1 MNINIK
7 KIPVI
12 LILIIA
18 LCFWIFPF
26 SLHSASRGITVKA
39 KTTSGTVKEIKL
51 YSGYHALV
59 VGCSDYR
66 SGWPR
71 LPNPLKDAQEVA
83 SMLKKL
89 GWYVDILEDPDGE
102 VLKRELN
109 KLVTGPG
116 KNREKGILVW
126 FSGHGQT
133 IEEADG
139 TKLGYLVP
147 VDAPDP
153 DKDLLGFMER
163 AVSMRQIETVSK
175 QIRSKHVLM
184 VFDSCFSGAIFQ
196 MVRSK
201 PSAFIEEK
209 VAYPVREFI
218 TAGTENEQVP
228 DKSVFKDVFVQG
240 IRDGFADLNLD
251 NYITGE
257 ELGAYLQ
264 EKVINYSRK
273 AQHPQF
279 GKINN
284 PKLDKGDFVLLVE
297 SSGAVVIKPN
307 LETSKT
313 YLSVRS
319 NVSDARVMVDGQYVG
334 TTHLSNV
341 EIPPGEH
348 RIWVVKNGFESYSK
362 DIVIEKGR
370 SRDLYVILERK
381 TPSTGRLYVNTKP
394 DNARVRILNIG
405 PTFDQGMVLDSG
417 RYHVEVSANGYN
429 TKKSWITLDAGENK
443 ELDIYLKKSTDMPA
457 PSSSFPGDTGTRIIG
472 RHDQFVAYAN
482 GIIYDKNTNLEWIVG
497 PDRDTDW
504 YDAKK
509 WVENLRVA
517 GGSWKMPTRK
527 ELRTLYNPGAGV
539 HNMTPLLKTTGLWV
553 WSGETRGSSSAW
565 GFGFSVGYE
574 YWENR
579 DASIG
584 ARVFA
589 FRFRK

>member
-1 MNINIK
+1 MNISIK
-7 KIPVI
+7 EIPAI
-12 LILIIA
+12 FILIIFSC
-18 LCFWIFPF
+18 LWIFPF
-26 SLHSASRGITVKA
+26 SVHSASRGITVKA
-39 KTTSGTVKEIKL
+39 KTPSGTVKEIKL

-71 LPNPLKDAQEVA
+71 LPNPVKDAKEVA

-89 GWYVDILEDPDGE
+89 GWRVDILEDPDGKI
-102 VLKRELN
+102 LKRELN

-116 KNREKGILVW
+116 KDREKAILVW

-184 VFDSCFSGAIFQ
+184 AFDSCFSGAIFQ

-209 VAYPVREFI
+209 VAYPVREFV

-228 DKSVFKDVFVQG
+228 DKSVFKDVFIQG
-240 IRDGFADLNLD
+240 IRDGFADLNRD

-284 PKLDKGDFVLLVE
+284 PKLDKGDFVFLVA
-297 SSGAVVIKPN
+297 SSGAVIEKPMP
-307 LETSKT
+307 EASKA
-313 YLSVRS
+313 YLSIRS
-319 NVSDARVMVDGQYVG
+319 NVSGARVLVDGQYVG
-334 TTHLSNV
+334 TTNLSDV
-341 EIPPGEH
+341 EVLFGEH
-348 RIWVVKNGFESYSK
+348 RIWVGKDGFESYSK
-362 DIVIEKGR
+362 QIVFEKGR
-370 SRDLYVILERK
+370 SRDLYVILDRK
-381 TPSTGRLYVNTKP
+381 KPLKGHLYVDTQP
-394 DNARVRILNIG
+394 DDARVRILNIG
-405 PTFDQGMVLDSG
+405 PAFDQGMELDSG
-417 RYHVEVSANGYN
+417 RYHVEVSASGYE
-429 TKKSWITLDAGENK
+429 TKKLWVTLGASEDKDLDIRLKKNAVTPTPFYSSTGDAG
-443 ELDIYLKKSTDMPA
+443 A
-457 PSSSFPGDTGTRIIG
+457 RIIG
-472 RHDQFVAYAN
+472 RHGPFIAYAN
-482 GIIYDKNTNLEWIVG
+482 GVVYDKNTGLEWAAG

-509 WVENLRVA
+509 WVESLRVA
-517 GGSWKMPTRK
+517 GGGWRMPARK
-527 ELRTLYNPGAGV
+527 ELRTLYKRGAGPR
-539 HNMTPLLKTTGLWV
+539 NMTPLLKTTGLWV
-553 WSGETRGSSSAW
+553 WSGETKGSSSAW
-565 GFGFSVGYE
+565 FFGFSVGYE

-584 ARVFA
+584 ARGFA

>member
-1 MNINIK
+1 MK

-12 LILIIA
+12 YILIIG

-39 KTTSGTVKEIKL
+39 KTPSGTVKEIKL

-71 LPNPLKDAQEVA
+71 LPNPVKDAQEVA

-89 GWYVDILEDPDGE
+89 GWRVDILENPEGKI
-102 VLKRELN
+102 LKRELN

-133 IEEADG
+133 LEEADG

-153 DKDLLGFMER
+153 DRDLLGFMER

-184 VFDSCFSGAIFQ
+184 AFDSCFSGAIFQ
-196 MVRSK
+196 MVRSR

-218 TAGTENEQVP
+218 AAGTENEQVP
-228 DKSVFKDVFVQG
+228 DKSVFKDVFILG
-240 IRDGFADLNLD
+240 IRDGFADLNRD
-251 NYITGE
+251 NYITGQ

-284 PKLDKGDFVLLVE
+284 PKLDKGDFVFLVA
-297 SSGAVVIKPN
+297 SSGAVIETPN
-307 LETSKT
+307 LEASKA
-313 YLSVRS
+313 YLSIRS
-319 NVSDARVMVDGQYVG
+319 NVSGARVSVDGQYLG
-334 TTHLSNV
+334 TTNLSNV
-341 EIPPGEH
+341 EISPGEH
-348 RIWVVKNGFESYSK
+348 RIGVEKDGFESYSK
-362 DIVIEKGR
+362 QIIFEKKR
-370 SRDLYVILERK
+370 TRDLYVILDRK
-381 TPSTGRLYVNTKP
+381 TSLKGRLYVNTDP
-394 DNARVRILNIG
+394 EHARVRILNIG
-405 PTFDQGMVLDSG
+405 PRFDQGMALDSG
-417 RYHVEVSANGYN
+417 RYHVEVSASGYH
-429 TKKSWITLDAGENK
+429 TKKLWVSLGAGEDK
-443 ELDIYLKKSTDMPA
+443 DLDIHLKKSADTPV
-457 PSSSFPGDTGTRIIG
+457 PFSSSPGDTGTRIIG
-472 RHDQFVAYAN
+472 RHDQFIAYAN
-482 GIIYDKNTNLEWIVG
+482 GVVYDKKTNLEWIVG
-497 PDRDTDW
+497 PDRDTNW

-509 WVENLRVA
+509 WIENQRIA
-517 GGSWKMPTRK
+517 GGGWKMPTRK
-527 ELRTLYNPGAGV
+527 ELRTLYKPGARG

-553 WSGETRGSSSAW
+553 WSVESKGSSSAW
-565 GFGFSVGYE
+565 GFGFSIGYE

-579 DASIG
+579 DAFRG
-584 ARVFA
+584 ARAFA

>member
-1 MNINIK
+1 MNISMK
-7 KIPVI
+7 KFPAIFV
-12 LILIIA
+12 LIIGV
-18 LCFWIFPF
+18 CFWIFPF

-39 KTTSGTVKEIKL
+39 KSSSGTVKEIKL

-71 LPNPLKDAQEVA
+71 LPNPVKDAKEVA

-89 GWYVDILEDPDGE
+89 GWYVDILEDPDGKL
-102 VLKRELN
+102 LKRELN

-116 KNREKGILVW
+116 KSREKGILVW

-153 DKDLLGFMER
+153 DKDLLGFMEH

-184 VFDSCFSGAIFQ
+184 AFDSCFSGAIFQ

-209 VAYPVREFI
+209 VAYPVREFV

-228 DKSVFKDVFVQG
+228 DKSVFKDVFIQG
-240 IRDGFADLNLD
+240 IRDGFADLNRD

-284 PKLDKGDFVLLVE
+284 PKLDKGDFVFLVA
-297 SSGAVVIKPN
+297 SSGAVIENPIPEATKA
-307 LETSKT
+307 
-313 YLSVRS
+313 YLSMRS
-319 NVSDARVMVDGQYVG
+319 NVSGARVLVDGQYVG

-341 EIPPGEH
+341 EIPSGEH
-348 RIWVVKNGFESYSK
+348 RIGVVKDGFESYSK
-362 DIVIEKGR
+362 QIVFEKGR
-370 SRDLYVILERK
+370 TRDLYVILDRK
-381 TPSTGRLYVNTKP
+381 TPLTSRLYVNTEP

-405 PTFDQGMVLDSG
+405 PAFDQGMALDSG
-417 RYHVEVSANGYN
+417 RYHVEVSANGYD
-429 TKKSWITLDAGENK
+429 TKKLWVTLGTGEDK
-443 ELDIYLKKSTDMPA
+443 DLDIRLKKSADTA
-457 PSSSFPGDTGTRIIG
+457 VSFSSSSGYTGTGIIG
-472 RHDQFVAYAN
+472 RHDQFIAHAN
-482 GIIYDKNTNLEWIVG
+482 GVIYDKNTNLEWIVG

-517 GGSWKMPTRK
+517 GGGWKMPSRK
-527 ELRTLYNPGAGV
+527 ELRTLYKPGAGAY
-539 HNMTPLLKTTGLWV
+539 NMTHLLKTTGLWV
-553 WSGETRGSSSAW
+553 WSGETKDSSSAW

-574 YWENR
+574 YWEKR
-579 DASIG
+579 DASLG
-584 ARVFA
+584 ARAFA

>member
-1 MNINIK
+1 MNISIK
-7 KIPVI
+7 KIPAI
-12 LILIIA
+12 FILIIG

-39 KTTSGTVKEIKL
+39 KSPSGTVKEIKL

-71 LPNPLKDAQEVA
+71 LPNPVKDAKEVA
-83 SMLKKL
+83 SMLKRL
-89 GWYVDILEDPDGE
+89 GWYVDILEDPDGKL
-102 VLKRELN
+102 LKRELN

-116 KNREKGILVW
+116 KSREKGILVW

-153 DKDLLGFMER
+153 DKDLLGFMEH

-218 TAGTENEQVP
+218 TAGTEDEQVP
-228 DKSVFKDVFVQG
+228 DKSVFKDVFIQG
-240 IRDGFADLNLD
+240 IRDGFADLNRD

-284 PKLDKGDFVLLVE
+284 PKLDKGDFVFLVA
-297 SSGAVVIKPN
+297 SSGAVIENPIPEATKA
-307 LETSKT
+307 
-313 YLSVRS
+313 YLSMRS
-319 NVSDARVMVDGQYVG
+319 NVSGARVLVDGQYVG
-334 TTHLSNV
+334 TTNLSNV
-341 EIPPGEH
+341 EIPSGEH
-348 RIWVVKNGFESYSK
+348 RIGVVKDGFESYSK
-362 DIVIEKGR
+362 QIVFEKGR
-370 SRDLYVILERK
+370 TRDLYVILDRK
-381 TPSTGRLYVNTKP
+381 TPLKGRLYVNTEP
-394 DNARVRILNIG
+394 DDARVRILNIG
-405 PTFDQGMVLDSG
+405 PAFDQGMALDSG
-417 RYHVEVSANGYN
+417 RYHVEVSANGYD
-429 TKKSWITLDAGENK
+429 TKKLWVTLGAGEDK
-443 ELDIYLKKSTDMPA
+443 DLDIRLKKSADTA
-457 PSSSFPGDTGTRIIG
+457 VSFSSSSGYTGTRIIG
-472 RHDQFVAYAN
+472 RHDQFIAHAN
-482 GIIYDKNTNLEWIVG
+482 GVIYDKNTNLEWIVG

-517 GGSWKMPTRK
+517 GGGWKMPSRK
-527 ELRTLYNPGAGV
+527 ELRTLYKPGAGV

-553 WSGETRGSSSAW
+553 WSGEIRSSSSAW

-574 YWENR
+574 YWEKR

-584 ARVFA
+584 ARAFA

>member
-1 MNINIK
+1 MF
-7 KIPVI
+7 
-12 LILIIA
+12 LD
-18 LCFWIFPF
+18 F
-26 SLHSASRGITVKA
+26 SLFFAQRLQGDYR
-39 KTTSGTVKEIKL
+39 TSGTVKEIKL

-71 LPNPLKDAQEVA
+71 LPNPVKDAKEVA
-83 SMLKKL
+83 SMLKRL
-89 GWYVDILEDPDGE
+89 GWYVDILEDPDGKL
-102 VLKRELN
+102 LKRELN

-184 VFDSCFSGAIFQ
+184 AFDSCFSGAIFQ

-218 TAGTENEQVP
+218 TAGTEDEQVP
-228 DKSVFKDVFVQG
+228 DKSVFKDVFIQG
-240 IRDGFADLNLD
+240 IRDGFADLNRD

-257 ELGAYLQ
+257 ELGAYIQ

-284 PKLDKGDFVLLVE
+284 PKLDKGDFVFLVA
-297 SSGAVVIKPN
+297 SSGAVIENPIPEATKA
-307 LETSKT
+307 
-313 YLSVRS
+313 YLSMRS
-319 NVSDARVMVDGQYVG
+319 NVSGARVLVDGQYVG
-334 TTHLSNV
+334 TTNLSNV
-341 EIPPGEH
+341 EIPSGEH
-348 RIWVVKNGFESYSK
+348 RIGVVKDGFESYSK
-362 DIVIEKGR
+362 QIVFEKGR
-370 SRDLYVILERK
+370 TRDLYVILDRK
-381 TPSTGRLYVNTKP
+381 TPLTGRLYVNTEP

-405 PTFDQGMVLDSG
+405 PAFDQGMALDSG
-417 RYHVEVSANGYN
+417 SYHVEVSANGYD
-429 TKKSWITLDAGENK
+429 TKKLWVTLGAGEDK
-443 ELDIYLKKSTDMPA
+443 DLDIRLKKSADTA
-457 PSSSFPGDTGTRIIG
+457 VSFSSSSGYTGTRIIG
-472 RHDQFVAYAN
+472 RHDQFIAHAN
-482 GIIYDKNTNLEWIVG
+482 GVIYDKNTNLEWIVG

-509 WVENLRVA
+509 WVGNLRVA
-517 GGSWKMPTRK
+517 GGGWKMPSRK
-527 ELRTLYNPGAGV
+527 ELRTLYKPGAGAY
-539 HNMTPLLKTTGLWV
+539 NMTHLLKTTGLWV
-553 WSGETRGSSSAW
+553 WSGETRDSSSAW

-574 YWENR
+574 YWEKR
-579 DASIG
+579 EASIG
-584 ARVFA
+584 ARAFA